1 MRGVPNNPVKCSR
14 CRRMNGCARDR
25 LCHGCRLLSRP
36 TRRKFNWTPEWD
48 EILRRSYKNANRRE
62 ELSTNLDNLQ
72 RASGFT
78 RNVILSRAV
87 QLGLSFSTRRPW
99 TDVEATV
106 LEERSGQATVKS
118 LAASLNRSHSSVKAK
133 LKELGWSARVS
144 EGYTQDDLRLLLGVS
159 TRSIKH
165 WLARGWLR
173 LVNAR
178 IPEASVLRFLRLHS
192 EQYHLGRVDQAWF
205 KGLLFPA
212 FNRTLQRQPESDHA
226 CKGYSAQTQSGR
238 APQPYGTSE
247 FDSNSDLAR

>member
-14 CRRMNGCARDR
+14 CRRMNGCASDR

-36 TRRKFNWTPEWD
+36 TRRKFDWTPEWD

-99 TDVEATV
+99 TDEEATV
-106 LEERSGQATVKS
+106 LKERSGQTTVKS
-118 LAASLNRSHSSVKAK
+118 LAASLNRSHSSVKGK
-133 LKELGWSARVS
+133 LKELGLSARVS
-144 EGYTQDDLRLLLGVS
+144 EGYTQDDLRQLLGAS
-159 TRSIKH
+159 ARSIQH

-173 LVNAR
+173 LVNGR

-212 FNRTLQRQPESDHA
+212 FNRTPERQAHSTPA
-226 CKGYSAQTQSGR
+226 RTAYAAQAQSGR
-238 APQPYGTSE
+238 ALQPYSTSE
-247 FDSNSDLAR
+247 FDSNLDVAR